1 MIIKAFSLIKFIDF
15 SFNQVLEGATTKS
28 MSNVRWGRGANEAS
42 VSLRGVS
49 PVDGAG
55 DREYEYEG

>member
-1 MIIKAFSLIKFIDF
+1 
-15 SFNQVLEGATTKS
+15 